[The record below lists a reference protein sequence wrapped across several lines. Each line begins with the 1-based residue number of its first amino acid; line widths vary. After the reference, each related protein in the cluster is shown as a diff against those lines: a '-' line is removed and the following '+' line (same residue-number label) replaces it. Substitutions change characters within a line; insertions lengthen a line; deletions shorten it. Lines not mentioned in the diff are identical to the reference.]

1 MYRKLDVLTGALN
14 AHGSIKIGRTW
25 KIMIGVVLPVVLGVL
40 LVVDIRDKITQGY
53 GGFDDWVVTTFGWG
67 ALGVVLVAAIRSEEH
82 TSELQSRGHLVCRL
96 LLEKK
101 K

>member
-14 AHGSIKIGRTW
+14 AHGSIRIGRTW

-67 ALGVVLVAAIRSEEH
+67 ALGVVLVAAIALSAMPWRGVSRSEER
-82 TSELQSRGHLVCRL
+82 RGGQGRGC
-96 LLEKK
+96 
-101 K
+101 